1 MTDGVGLGYDSGLL
15 RDGGAGLFQV
25 AGLTDAATR
34 ALQAAPLDP
43 VMFGLTPGAPGFAAT
58 VAAAR
63 AAQAR
68 GFRGESDRARNVAG
82 RAGTAAT
89 LGDGLT
95 TDSAA
100 IAAQGRGREAGTDRS
115 TGHLMPTDPASRLRV
130 SPR

>member
-1 MTDGVGLGYDSGLL
+1 VTDGVGLGYDSGLL

-43 VMFGLTPGAPGFAAT
+43 VMFGLTPGAPGFAAA

-68 GFRGESDRARNVAG
+68 GFRGESDRAQDVAG
-82 RAGTAAT
+82 RAGTAAG

-95 TDSAA
+95 ADSTTTA
-100 IAAQGRGREAGTDRS
+100 RS
-115 TGHLMPTDPASRLRV
+115 A
-130 SPR
+130 PR

>member
-1 MTDGVGLGYDSGLL
+1 MTDGVALGYGTDVL
-15 RDGGAGLFQV
+15 RDGGLGLFGV
-25 AGLTDAATR
+25 AALTDAATQ

-43 VMFGLTPGAPGFAAT
+43 VMFGLTPGAPGFAAA

-68 GFRGESDRARNVAG
+68 GFRGEGDRAQDVGG

-95 TDSAA
+95 ADSTTIARSAA
-100 IAAQGRGREAGTDRS
+100 
-115 TGHLMPTDPASRLRV
+115 ASW
-130 SPR
+130 